1 MKEIVNMENYAEE
14 TIAVPKKYYVMIT
27 NTTVHVLDNMQDLFN
42 ELYCRTDLFCEVF
55 AFETLE
61 EANYF
66 AYKRYGFLFYTQF
79 NKDEDKQPIALP
91 MAGTYSLGSQEY
103 AINANSIQQM
113 KQGYIMQK
121 NATGIWAMDFMNG
134 FGTEMDLSNFVYFMA
149 DNAVIYPHAVWIP
162 DVLNALLYS
171 CNKYVQRFFHRYG
184 YNVGYITLP
193 AGKLTFDKKFFD
205 AQFEEREK
213 ILDIK
218 DIEKQNMPV
227 KLAMQGLMI

>member
-27 NTTVHVLDNMQDLFN
+27 NTTVHVLDNMQYLFN

-66 AYKRYGFLFYTQF
+66 AYKRYGYLFYTKF

-91 MAGTYSLGSQEY
+91 IAGTYSLGSQEY
-103 AINANSIQQM
+103 AINANFVQQQN
-113 KQGYIMQK
+113 QGYLVQK
-121 NATGIWAMDFMNG
+121 NTTGTWAIDFMNG
-134 FGTEMDLSNFVYFMA
+134 FGTEMDLSNLVYFMA
-149 DNAVIYPHAVWIP
+149 DNAVVYPHAIWIL
-162 DVLNALLYS
+162 DALKALPYS
-171 CNKYVQRFFHRYG
+171 CNNYIKRFFHRYG
-184 YNVGYITLP
+184 YSVDYITLP
-193 AGKLTFDKKFFD
+193 AGELFFDKKFFD

-218 DIEKQNMPV
+218 EIEKQNMPI
-227 KLAMQGLMI
+227 KLAMQGLIV

>member
-66 AYKRYGFLFYTQF
+66 AYKRYGFLFYTKF
-79 NKDEDKQPIALP
+79 NKDEDKRPIALP
-91 MAGTYSLGSQEY
+91 IAGTYSLGSQEY
-103 AINANSIQQM
+103 AINANSMQQVN
-113 KQGYIMQK
+113 QGYIMQK
-121 NATGIWAMDFMNG
+121 NTTGVWSIDFMNG
-134 FGTEMDLSNFVYFMA
+134 FGTEVDLCGFVNFMA
-149 DNAVIYPHAVWIP
+149 DNAVVYPHAVWIP
-162 DVLNALLYS
+162 DALNALPYS

-193 AGKLTFDKKFFD
+193 AGELAFDKKFFD
-205 AQFEEREK
+205 AQYEEREK

-218 DIEKQNMPV
+218 EIEKQNMPV

>member
-1 MKEIVNMENYAEE
+1 MENYAEE

-27 NTTVHVLDNMQDLFN
+27 NTTVHVLDNMQYLFN

-66 AYKRYGFLFYTQF
+66 AYKRYGYLFYTKF

-91 MAGTYSLGSQEY
+91 IAGTYSLGSQEY
-103 AINANSIQQM
+103 AINANFVQQQN
-113 KQGYIMQK
+113 QGYLVQK
-121 NATGIWAMDFMNG
+121 NTTGTWAIDFMNG
-134 FGTEMDLSNFVYFMA
+134 FGTETDLSNLANFMT
-149 DNAVIYPHAVWIP
+149 DNAVVYPHAVWIL
-162 DVLNALLYS
+162 DALKALPYS
-171 CNKYVQRFFHRYG
+171 CNNYIKRFFHRYG
-184 YNVGYITLP
+184 YSVGYITLP
-193 AGKLTFDKKFFD
+193 AGELFFDKKFFD

-218 DIEKQNMPV
+218 EIEKQNMPI
-227 KLAMQGLMI
+227 KLAMQGLIV

>member
-1 MKEIVNMENYAEE
+1 MENHAEE

-79 NKDEDKQPIALP
+79 NKNEDKQPIALP

-103 AINANSIQQM
+103 AINANSMQQIN
-113 KQGYIMQK
+113 QRYVMQK
-121 NATGIWAMDFMNG
+121 NATGIWAIDYMNG
-134 FGTEMDLSNFVYFMA
+134 FGTEIDLSNFVYFMT
-149 DNAVIYPHAVWIP
+149 DNAVVYPRAMWMP
-162 DVLNALLYS
+162 DVLNASSYS
-171 CNKYVQRFFHRYG
+171 YNRYIQRFFHRYC

>member
-1 MKEIVNMENYAEE
+1 MENHAEE

-27 NTTVHVLDNMQDLFN
+27 NTTVHVLDNVQDLFN

-103 AINANSIQQM
+103 AINANSMQQM

-121 NATGIWAMDFMNG
+121 NATGIWAIDYMNG
-134 FGTEMDLSNFVYFMA
+134 FGTEIDLSNFVYFMT
-149 DNAVIYPHAVWIP
+149 DNAVVYPRAMWMP
-162 DVLNALLYS
+162 DVLNASSYS
-171 CNKYVQRFFHRYG
+171 YNRYIQRFFHRYC

-218 DIEKQNMPV
+218 DIEKRNMPV